1 MSDRRIR
8 IATIAAVGLLG
19 LATSGCVSNGAF
31 KDRNAM
37 TDARI
42 DALQDTKNEY
52 DRRNTILDAKLRA
65 IESST
70 APSAS
75 MEDRVNRNTA
85 ALERANARIVELEK
99 TLRDRTDSLTKENAA
114 LRELIRQESEDLARE
129 IDAVKA
135 GK

>member
-1 MSDRRIR
+1 MAARFIR
-8 IATIAAVGLLG
+8 IATYVAVGLLG
-19 LATSGCVSNGAF
+19 IATTGCVSNGAF
-31 KDRNAM
+31 KDRM
-37 TDARI
+37 SVTDARI

-70 APSAS
+70 GPSAGV
-75 MEDRVNRNTA
+75 EDRVNRNTA

-99 TLRDRTDSLTKENAA
+99 MLRDRTDALTKENAA